1 MKEGYVAAYFGYV
14 LVFYSN
20 RSYMEY
26 ARVKVLGLRK
36 KLFSLQKEILE
47 LAYKHQ
53 ITDYNDSLIQRKH
66 MQTLVIE
73 FVLEC
78 WIERYKEESQIF
90 WQGDDLNRAD

>member
-1 MKEGYVAAYFGYV
+1 
-14 LVFYSN
+14 
-20 RSYMEY
+20 MEY
-26 ARVKVLGLRK
+26 ARVKVLSLRR
-36 KLFSLQKEILE
+36 KLCSLQKEVLE
-47 LAYKHQ
+47 LAHKHQ

-78 WIERYKEESQIF
+78 WMERYKEESQIF